1 LEVFQAYAE
10 MYLYQHLPGFAQFI
24 LNNHLNEFV
33 QVQLDLSLQVNIPL
47 LVNLRQ
53 RFSDEQ
59 LLDLS
64 KTTSSEYLSHL
75 KDNQAYEQIKVSTEK
90 WINDQLEIIDK
101 FQVTGQD
108 ITLISYVRQQAFR
121 QFIPMYCKDVAQA
134 LALSTEI
141 DTLMLGTNTTSIDV
155 YVNILKDKIEEESLL
170 SKKLITASPAIT
182 FLFDIAHNREIF
194 ISGKVKEVMGYTEHE
209 LSAIGDNVLL
219 LRTHPD
225 DIALIARSIEKLVQQ
240 NNDSVELVEYRFLHK
255 DGKYRWLRTY
265 FVVFRRDEQG
275 QPVELLGKTFEA
287 TSEKETALALETR
300 EKQLLEAQSLAH
312 IGSFE
317 WNMNES
323 NSVNTP
329 EVYKIFEMEDH
340 QHYEEFMT
348 HVHPDDVQ
356 HVKDAVAAS
365 FVSGNYDCEYRYMKN
380 GKEKV
385 IWSLGKV
392 VFENGAPQRMIG
404 TVQDVTDIKA
414 IERELLRKTKELEES
429 NKSLQQFASIASH
442 DLKEPLRKIS
452 MFADIVME
460 AEKDRLSQTSIDRL
474 KRMQASSNSMMKM
487 IQDILA
493 FSMLETK
500 QNKEKVDLN
509 QLVKEIIDLLDE
521 RIKEK
526 KATIVYD
533 PLPKAYVIPAQFR
546 QMLQNLISNALK
558 FSRKDVAPKIEIR
571 YKWITRPKQALK
583 SAPRYLQLNVC
594 DNGIGIE
601 QEYLDTVFDLFKR
614 LHPKAEYDGSG
625 LGLAITKR
633 IIDNHDGHINAT
645 SRIGQGT
652 CFHILIPDK
661 Q

>member
-1 LEVFQAYAE
+1 LEIFQAYAG
-10 MYLYQHLPGFAQFI
+10 MYQYQHLPGFARFI
-24 LNNHLNEFV
+24 LKNYLNEFV
-33 QVQLDLSLQVNIPL
+33 QEQLNLSFQFNIPL

-53 RFSDEQ
+53 RFSDAD
-59 LLDLS
+59 LLELS
-64 KTTSSEYLSHL
+64 KTTSTEYLSYL
-75 KDNQAYEQIKVSTEK
+75 KDNQAYQQISISTEK
-90 WINDQLEIIDK
+90 WINDQLEVIGK

-121 QFIPMYCKDVAQA
+121 KFIPLYSSDVRQA
-134 LALSTEI
+134 LQLSTEI

-155 YVNILKDKIEEESLL
+155 YVNILKDKIQEESLL

-182 FLFDIAHNREIF
+182 FLFDIAQNKEIF
-194 ISGKVKEVMGYTEHE
+194 ISGKVTEVMGYTEQE
-209 LSAIGDNVLL
+209 LLTMGGNVLL

-225 DIALIARSIEKLVQQ
+225 DIASIGQSIEKLVQQ
-240 NNDSVELVEYRFLHK
+240 NNESVELLEYRFLHK

-265 FVVFRRDEQG
+265 FVVFRRDDAG
-275 QPVELLGKTFEA
+275 MPVEVLGKTFEA
-287 TSEKETALALETR
+287 TSEKETALALQTR

-323 NSVNTP
+323 YSVNTP
-329 EVYKIFEMEDH
+329 EVYKIFEMESH

-356 HVKDAVAAS
+356 HVKDAIAAS
-365 FVSGNYDCEYRYMKN
+365 FISGTYDCEYRYIKN
-380 GKEKV
+380 GKERV

-414 IERELLRKTKELEES
+414 MERELFKKTKELEES

-474 KRMQASSNSMMKM
+474 RRMQASSNSMMKM

-500 QNKEKVDLN
+500 QDKEKVDLS
-509 QLVKEIIDLLDE
+509 QLVKEITELLDE
-521 RIKEK
+521 RIREK
-526 KATIVYD
+526 QATIHYD
-533 PLPKAYVIPAQFR
+533 HLPEAYVIPSQFR

-558 FSRKDVAPKIEIR
+558 FSRTDVLPRIEIK
-571 YKWITRPKQALK
+571 YKWITRPKPALN

-601 QEYLDTVFDLFKR
+601 QEYLETVFDLFKR
-614 LHPKAEYDGSG
+614 LHPKAEYEGTG

-633 IIDNHDGHINAT
+633 IVENHDGHINAT
-645 SRIGQGT
+645 SRVGEGT

-661 Q
+661 E